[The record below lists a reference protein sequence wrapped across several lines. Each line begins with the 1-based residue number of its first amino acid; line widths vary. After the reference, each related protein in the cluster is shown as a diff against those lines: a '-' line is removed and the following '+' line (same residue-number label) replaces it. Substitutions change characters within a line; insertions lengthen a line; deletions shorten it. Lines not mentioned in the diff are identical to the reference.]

1 MQKTFLLL
9 TALALGTVTSLRAE
23 TLAVPETPAASTA
36 GLPQRGSSQSAVL
49 KHFGEPQTRHATV
62 GGGSAQQ
69 PPITR
74 WDYAGYSVFF
84 ENSHVVDVVVKDA
97 PAPLR
102 NVDELKSGP

>member
-9 TALALGTVTSLRAE
+9 ATLALSAVTSLHAE
-23 TLAVPETPAASTA
+23 TLTVPETATASSA
-36 GLPQRGSSQSAVL
+36 GLPVRGSGQGAVL
-49 KHFGEPQTRHATV
+49 KAFGEPAMRHAPV

-74 WDYAGYSVFF
+74 WDYSGFSVFF

-102 NVDELKSGP
+102 NVDELKTTP

>member
-9 TALALGTVTSLRAE
+9 ATLALGAVTSLHAE
-23 TLAVPETPAASTA
+23 TLTVPETTAGSSA
-36 GLPQRGSSQSAVL
+36 GLPARGSSQGAVL
-49 KHFGEPQTRHATV
+49 KGFGEPQTRHPAV

-74 WDYAGYSVFF
+74 WDYGGFSVFF

-102 NVDELKSGP
+102 NVDELRPAP

>member
-9 TALALGTVTSLRAE
+9 ATLALGTAPALHAE
-23 TLAVPETPAASTA
+23 TLTVPETTAASSA
-36 GLPQRGSSQSAVL
+36 GLPVRGSGQDAVL
-49 KHFGEPQTRHATV
+49 KAFGEPQTRHPAV

-74 WDYAGYSVFF
+74 WDYNDFSVFF

-102 NVDELKSGP
+102 NVDELKSTP

>member
-9 TALALGTVTSLRAE
+9 ATLALGTATALQAE
-23 TLAVPETPAASTA
+23 TLSVPETPAANA
-36 GLPQRGSSQSAVL
+36 ANLPQRGVSQAAVL
-49 KHFGEPQTRHATV
+49 KSFGEPQTRHSAV

-84 ENSHVVDVVVKDA
+84 ENDHVVDVVVKDA

>member
-9 TALALGTVTSLRAE
+9 ATLALGTVTALHAE
-23 TLAVPETPAASTA
+23 TLTVPETTAGSA
-36 GLPQRGSSQSAVL
+36 GLPVRGSGQGAVL
-49 KHFGEPQTRHATV
+49 KAFGEPAMRHAPV
-62 GGGSAQQ
+62 GGGSAEQ

-74 WDYAGYSVFF
+74 WDYSGFSVFF

-102 NVDELKSGP
+102 NVDELKATP